1 MTAVRT
7 YAVLTEVPGDS
18 RYGDLLFCW
27 LGVFDARTPEQAR
40 RLARTAHNIGPEV
53 ELVAVPATAW
63 RAERA
68 R

>member
-1 MTAVRT
+1 MSLRA
-7 YAVLTEVPGDS
+7 YAVLVEVSGDS
-18 RYGDLLFCW
+18 HYGDVLFCW

-40 RLARTAHNIGPEV
+40 RQARAAHNIGPEV